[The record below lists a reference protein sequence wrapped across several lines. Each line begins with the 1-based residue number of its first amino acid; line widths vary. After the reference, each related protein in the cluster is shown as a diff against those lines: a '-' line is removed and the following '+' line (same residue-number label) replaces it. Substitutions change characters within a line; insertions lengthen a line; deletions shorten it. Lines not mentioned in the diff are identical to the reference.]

1 MTERRI
7 GDVINLFLNQVVF
20 GHDVYHSYGK
30 QTRISTIRLLLV
42 GIYNELNLKKI
53 EEKTKKIHEAATLYK
68 KPR

>member
-42 GIYNELNLKKI
+42 GIYNELNLKKNRR
-53 EEKTKKIHEAATLYK
+53 ENKED
-68 KPR
+68 P